1 MGPARGG
8 EGLGRWRFQRRV
20 PAAVHHVGRQHAHA
34 VAASVLHQ
42 LGWRVEAHGLGVEQ
56 GGQEGLGL
64 VALEPGAGVG
74 QQREAG
80 GVAFGK
86 AVFAEA
92 LDLAEQRFGEVQRVA
107 VGQQAADQ
115 LDAVF
120 VDAALALPGGHGAAQ
135 LVGVAGREAGR
146 HHGDLHDLFLEDRHA
161 HGAREHVAHLFAGIG
176 FVFLALA
183 SAQVGMHHAAL
194 DRPRPHDG
202 HLHHQVVI
210 LARPQPGQHA
220 HLRARL
226 DLEHADG
233 VGVADHVVG
242 RIVARRNVL
251 QPQRRAT
258 ALAGQLQRA
267 AQRRQ
272 HAQRQHV
279 DLQQLERVQVVLV
292 PLHHAAVGHG
302 GVLDRHQAREL
313 AARDHEAARVLR
325 QVARKAHQRLRQPGP
340 LPRHARVRVQ
350 PAGAQR
356 AQHFL
361 LAVPPLVRARHRVDH
376 AVVHAKRAAG
386 VAQHAARSIRDD
398 HRGQRGAVAAILVV
412 DVLDHFLA
420 ALVLE
425 VHVDVGRFVAL
436 LADEALEQR
445 VAAYR
450 VDLGDAQ
457 AVADGRVGG
466 RAPTLAQDAL
476 AARELD
482 DVVDGQEIRLVLQVA
497 DQAQLFLDLGGDR
510 LGHALREAARGAG
523 LRLLAQVG
531 GGRVA
536 RRHDLVRIL
545 VAQLVQ
551 REAAAPRHRQRLRQR
566 LGRVQA
572 GQPHARAQVALGV
585 AG

>member
-1 MGPARGG
+1 MSCSRSGAPRRWPASSSV
-8 EGLGRWRFQRRV
+8 RRSADSM
-20 PAAVHHVGRQHAHA
+20 PS
-34 VAASVLHQ
+34 ASTSTFSS
-42 LGWRVEAHGLGVEQ
+42 R
-56 GGQEGLGL
+56 
-64 VALEPGAGVG
+64 
-74 QQREAG
+74 
-80 GVAFGK
+80 
-86 AVFAEA
+86 
-92 LDLAEQRFGEVQRVA
+92 
-107 VGQQAADQ
+107 
-115 LDAVF
+115 
-120 VDAALALPGGHGAAQ
+120 
-135 LVGVAGREAGR
+135 
-146 HHGDLHDLFLEDRHA
+146 
-161 HGAREHVAHLFAGIG
+161 
-176 FVFLALA
+176 
-183 SAQVGMHHAAL
+183 
-194 DRPRPHDG
+194 
-202 HLHHQVVI
+202 
-210 LARPQPGQHA
+210 
-220 HLRARL
+220 
-226 DLEHADG
+226 
-233 VGVADHVVG
+233 
-242 RIVARRNVL
+242 
-251 QPQRRAT
+251 
-258 ALAGQLQRA
+258 
-267 AQRRQ
+267 
-272 HAQRQHV
+272 
-279 DLQQLERVQVVLV
+279 RVQVVLV

-313 AARDHEAARVLR
+313 AARDHEAAGCCDRWRGKPISVCAS
-325 QVARKAHQRLRQPGP
+325 QAIAA
-340 LPRHARVRVQ
+340 PRASPVQ

-466 RAPTLAQDAL
+466 RAPALAQDAL

-497 DQAQLFLDLGGDR
+497 DQAQLFLDLRGDR

-531 GGRVA
+531 GERVA

-551 REAAAPRHRQRLRQR
+551 RSRSAAPPPASAPAPRAGTGWPAACACAGGARRCRPARSRSATPAGGCGCRPACRAAAGASAGASGPGPAPPAAARLPARPPRWRRGADPRGNGAAGSAR
-566 LGRVQA
+566 PRRGAGTRAPASAPARRRGRRRRRTRASGWPGIRA
-572 GQPHARAQVALGV
+572 GRAGARSRAADR
-585 AG
+585 

>member
-1 MGPARGG
+1 
-8 EGLGRWRFQRRV
+8 
-20 PAAVHHVGRQHAHA
+20 
-34 VAASVLHQ
+34 
-42 LGWRVEAHGLGVEQ
+42 
-56 GGQEGLGL
+56 
-64 VALEPGAGVG
+64 
-74 QQREAG
+74 
-80 GVAFGK
+80 
-86 AVFAEA
+86 
-92 LDLAEQRFGEVQRVA
+92 
-107 VGQQAADQ
+107 
-115 LDAVF
+115 
-120 VDAALALPGGHGAAQ
+120 
-135 LVGVAGREAGR
+135 
-146 HHGDLHDLFLEDRHA
+146 
-161 HGAREHVAHLFAGIG
+161 
-176 FVFLALA
+176 
-183 SAQVGMHHAAL
+183 MHHAAL

-202 HLHHQVVI
+202 HLYHQVVI

-242 RIVARRNVL
+242 RIVAWWDVL
-251 QPQRRAT
+251 QPQRRAAT
-258 ALAGQLQRA
+258 LAGQLQRA

-313 AARDHEAARVLR
+313 AARDHEAAGCCDRWRGKPISVCAS
-325 QVARKAHQRLRQPGP
+325 QAIAA
-340 LPRHARVRVQ
+340 PRASPVQ

-445 VAAYR
+445 VAAYQ

-466 RAPTLAQDAL
+466 RAPALAQDAL

-497 DQAQLFLDLGGDR
+497 DQASSFSIC
-510 LGHALREAARGAG
+510 
-523 LRLLAQVG
+523 
-531 GGRVA
+531 VA
-536 RRHDLVRIL
+536 IASGTPCGKRR
-545 VAQLVQ
+545 
-551 REAAAPRHRQRLRQR
+551 AAPACVSWRR
-566 LGRVQA
+566 
-572 GQPHARAQVALGV
+572 
-585 AG
+585 